1 MILLN
6 NKFNEFENNYK
17 TKIKAQ
23 DDSGW
28 ILELLNHKLIEM
40 EQDIHSKLEGLID
53 EKIEANNKFAEV
65 TKESTQMSDLQKA
78 K

>member
-6 NKFNEFENNYK
+6 NKFNEFENIYK